1 MTAAV
6 LPGLLEN
13 LDDVFSDIVL
23 LKCLIHSEIFSKWFF
38 KAENAQAMTTRSRKM
53 SFKPVP
59 ARTKAFTNS
68 PIPQMV
74 ALANKLGLPE
84 ARSLKL
90 NSGNIIIL

>member
-1 MTAAV
+1 
-6 LPGLLEN
+6 
-13 LDDVFSDIVL
+13 
-23 LKCLIHSEIFSKWFF
+23 
-38 KAENAQAMTTRSRKM
+38 MTTRSRKM
-53 SFKPVP
+53 SFKPVQ
-59 ARTKAFTNS
+59 ARTKAFANS